1 MDLDPFEPLGI
12 AASTMH
18 FLDVFLLHCLLSP
31 SAPDSAQEIAALAR
45 NQHRVAA
52 RGREPGLLLEREG
65 AQVRLLDW
73 GLELLA
79 GCEPIAR
86 LLDVEL
92 RGTPLEGAHEKAWQE
107 AQQALHKPQSLPS
120 ARVLQALTEDFD
132 HSFIAFARSRSEHTR
147 RHFMAQPLRVQER
160 DQMRAQSAES
170 VLAQQRIES
179 LDSLPFEMYRQQYI
193 SAERLGRAGA
203 G

>member
-1 MDLDPFEPLGI
+1 
-12 AASTMH
+12 
-18 FLDVFLLHCLLSP
+18 LLHCLLSP

-52 RGREPGLLLEREG
+52 RGREPGLQLEREG
-65 AQVRLLDW
+65 AQVGLLDW

-79 GCEPIAR
+79 GCEPIAQ
-86 LLDVEL
+86 LLDEDL
-92 RGTPLEGAHEKAWQE
+92 RGTPLEGAHEQAWQE
-107 AQQALHKPQSLPS
+107 AQQALHQPQSLPS

-132 HSFIAFARSRSEHTR
+132 RSFIAFARSRSEHTR
-147 RHFMAQPLRVQER
+147 RHFMAQPLRAQER